1 MANLPILVSSHK
13 CQLTGPKVSLE
24 DNGPHLTLM
33 ESVSDSLVRNM
44 HTSSLLEALYSALA
58 VLPLF
63 LVAQRSRYRSCCRVD
78 ALLRPCPVPR
88 ATAIPR
94 YLLHVLE
101 TVLGDTANRLGT
113 ARMDVL
119 SWRSCETWLGCRY
132 HLSDS
137 DEDIRRTQKNTGCHF
152 H

>member
-44 HTSSLLEALYSALA
+44 HTSSLKRHFI
-58 VLPLF
+58 VLWQCSPCSLLHKGADTGPAAGLMPF
-63 LVAQRSRYRSCCRVD
+63 YGPVLSLVQR
-78 ALLRPCPVPR
+78 PV
-88 ATAIPR
+88 PR

-101 TVLGDTANRLGT
+101 TVLGDTANLLGT

-119 SWRSCETWLGCRY
+119 SWRSCET
-132 HLSDS
+132 
-137 DEDIRRTQKNTGCHF
+137 
-152 H
+152 